1 VYFLTKAGYSGLFS
15 FGTFMMKTQETDSRF
30 LQANREARWAFG
42 LTLAYLL
49 AWCLAAYLPDD
60 QQGITGLPHWFE
72 MACLLVPLIFVLLSW
87 LMVRVIY
94 RDISLED
101 TPHAD

>member
-1 VYFLTKAGYSGLFS
+1 MALEK
-15 FGTFMMKTQETDSRF
+15 RF

-42 LTLAYLL
+42 LTIAYLL
-49 AWCLAAYLPDD
+49 AWSCAAYIPDNT
-60 QQGITGLPHWFE
+60 QGITGLPHWFE

-94 RDISLED
+94 RDIPLED
-101 TPHAD
+101 RDAD

>member
-1 VYFLTKAGYSGLFS
+1 MDK
-15 FGTFMMKTQETDSRF
+15 RF

-49 AWCLAAYLPDD
+49 AWSLAAYLPGDTP
-60 QQGITGLPHWFE
+60 GITGLPHWFE
-72 MACLLVPLIFVLLSW
+72 MSCLLVPLIFVLLSW

-94 RDISLED
+94 RDIPLED
-101 TPHAD
+101 HHAD

>member
-1 VYFLTKAGYSGLFS
+1 
-15 FGTFMMKTQETDSRF
+15 MKTQGTDKRF

-42 LTLAYLL
+42 LTVAYLL
-49 AWCLAAYLPDD
+49 AWCLAAYLPDN

>member
-1 VYFLTKAGYSGLFS
+1 
-15 FGTFMMKTQETDSRF
+15 MKTQKIDKRF
-30 LQANREARWAFG
+30 LQANREARWALG

-49 AWCLAAYLPDD
+49 SWCLAAYLPDNK
-60 QQGITGLPHWFE
+60 QGITGLPHWFE

-94 RDISLED
+94 RDMPLED
-101 TPHAD
+101 NHAD